1 MAKKKES
8 KKEKF
13 LKQFKDYNGLI
24 IILGICTY
32 VLATIIGGNMGSG
45 SCSPICM
52 WSLGPVIAAW
62 SIATAVVF
70 IVEIICFVNLAKYL
84 KDEDKIKLVMENVSV
99 IGIICLLF
107 LLVFKPVG
115 LLFCLGSG
123 IVNVVVL
130 ITSDVFFLRHIK

>member
-24 IILGICTY
+24 IVLGICAY
-32 VLATIIGGNMGSG
+32 VVAAIVGGNMGEG
-45 SCSPICM
+45 SCTAICM
-52 WSLGPVIAAW
+52 WSLGPLIAAW

-123 IVNVVVL
+123 IVNIVML
-130 ITSDVFFLRHIK
+130 IASDVFFLGHIK